1 MNLKT
6 IIDLNIDLAPKA
18 PMAISMAV
26 GFIGAVI
33 TTQSFGTSTV
43 GMVIYLFLI
52 AWIMVFAV
60 IPLNH
65 VFSRSLFGEE
75 AYRYMLLPV
84 SFRKMVI
91 GKILAGAEHCSVFC
105 ILTVL
110 FSYYI
115 LIKFFGTG
123 GDAYGTMIADVATAL
138 INLHH
143 MASDSVMTTVSVVFI
158 IGAAPFAALLES
170 VFISAMILN
179 GVIIKN
185 ILDSRR
191 EKPQIVI
198 AIAIAGFLI
207 YLVANL
213 LFIWVPGLFFKND
226 LAIPQFIIAAG
237 LKLAAT
243 YGLARSAAE
252 ILEKKYSL
260 N

>member
-6 IIDLNIDLAPKA
+6 VIDLNIDLAPKA
-18 PMAISMAV
+18 PMAISMSV

-33 TTQSFGTSTV
+33 ATQSFGTSTA

-52 AWIMVFAV
+52 AWIMVFAI

-91 GKILAGAEHCSVFC
+91 GKICAGAEHCSVFC

-110 FSYYI
+110 FSYYT

-123 GDAYGTMIADVATAL
+123 GDEYGIMIVDVAAAL

-143 MASDSVMTTVSVVFI
+143 MISDNVMTTAAVMFI
-158 IGAAPFAALLES
+158 IGAAPIAALLES

-185 ILDSRR
+185 LMDPRR
-191 EKPQIVI
+191 EKPLI
-198 AIAIAGFLI
+198 AIGIAIVALLG
-207 YLVANL
+207 YLAVSL
-213 LFIWVPGLFFKND
+213 LFIWVPGLFFQND
-226 LAIPQFIIAAG
+226 LAIPQLIIAAI
-237 LKLAAT
+237 LKIGAI
-243 YGLARSAAE
+243 YGMARSAAHL
-252 ILEKKYSL
+252 LEEKYAL